1 MLAFVFVRRGTW
13 PIETLPYEK
22 QWGITFLR
30 CGALISYPER
40 LPFLLTLTLLIFET
54 AVGSPRHQFLGRQ
67 TKASYLHVQSNWK
80 VPRGPP
86 ALSRLCY
93 FIPFKSTFSVEGN
106 KPTQ

>member
-1 MLAFVFVRRGTW
+1 MW
-13 PIETLPYEK
+13 PIETMPFEK
-22 QWGITFLR
+22 RWGTAFLR
-30 CGALISYPER
+30 CGALISNPEH
-40 LPFLLTLTLLIFET
+40 LPFLLTLTLLFET
-54 AVGSPRHQFLGRQ
+54 AVGSPRHQFLRRQ
-67 TKASYLHVQSNWK
+67 TKASYRHLQSNWK